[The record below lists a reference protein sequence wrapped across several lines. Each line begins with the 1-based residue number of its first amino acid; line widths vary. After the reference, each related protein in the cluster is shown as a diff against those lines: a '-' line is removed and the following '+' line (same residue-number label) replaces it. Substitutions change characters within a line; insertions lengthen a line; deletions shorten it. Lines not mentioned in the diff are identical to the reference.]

1 MNKLYP
7 LLLEH
12 RLPVVVR
19 YCISTAIMLVCS
31 VMQIA
36 LQMLSGY
43 PGYFLLLPG
52 IFLSGL
58 VFDRGTG
65 IFSALIAVCVG
76 GYLSLRPESVEYLST
91 NGLFLVTA
99 AGTAAVAEFLRSEM
113 KRVMLADRAKALL
126 LQEMAL
132 RQQAEKSSRLKDEFL
147 ATVSHEL
154 RTPLNSILGWGQL
167 LNTGAL
173 SEAERQNALDT
184 IYRNAR
190 SQSQLID
197 DLLDMSRLITG
208 TLRLDLLPTVA
219 ETVVEAA
226 IDTVRPHAEA
236 KNISIATHFAAQTP
250 QITVDPPRLQ
260 QMVGNLLVNAVK
272 FTPEGGKVDVILEQ
286 AGEDLE
292 ITVRDNGFGIDPE
305 FLPHVF
311 DRFRQGDSSSTRE
324 HRGLGLGLAI
334 VTNLAHQHGGRAR
347 VASEGRGKG
356 AAFTISLPLK
366 RAERGSFFSLQALQQ
381 RLR

>member
-126 LQEMAL
+126 LQEMAHRTKNNLALLSAMIRLQAKNAEPIVATALQDTAQRIQVTSEIYDHLEVHDDL
-132 RQQAEKSSRLKDEFL
+132 RLVSMRYFLTDAVEKIFQSLAPSGPIAFDVSCEDVVLPNNQALAIGIIVNELVTNCLKYAFPDGRPGHVAISLSVVDQIEISVSDNGIGQNGGGRKGESGLGSKIVMLLTQQLGGTLLYEELQPGLRVRLR
-147 ATVSHEL
+147 APGTTVS
-154 RTPLNSILGWGQL
+154 
-167 LNTGAL
+167 
-173 SEAERQNALDT
+173 
-184 IYRNAR
+184 
-190 SQSQLID
+190 
-197 DLLDMSRLITG
+197 
-208 TLRLDLLPTVA
+208 
-219 ETVVEAA
+219 
-226 IDTVRPHAEA
+226 
-236 KNISIATHFAAQTP
+236 
-250 QITVDPPRLQ
+250 
-260 QMVGNLLVNAVK
+260 
-272 FTPEGGKVDVILEQ
+272 
-286 AGEDLE
+286 
-292 ITVRDNGFGIDPE
+292 
-305 FLPHVF
+305 
-311 DRFRQGDSSSTRE
+311 
-324 HRGLGLGLAI
+324 
-334 VTNLAHQHGGRAR
+334 
-347 VASEGRGKG
+347 
-356 AAFTISLPLK
+356 
-366 RAERGSFFSLQALQQ
+366 
-381 RLR
+381 